1 MNTCTHTQFCL
12 LTSDISTFDVPMGKK
27 CSKLFFP
34 YHIILLIFI
43 RKSVLVEL
51 VSQGW
56 EAPDQ
61 INLEDL
67 KHLKLPIHASGP
79 SLKVLA
85 LVIMINS
92 AQFLELML
100 PAPNSCIQ
108 LLPLEHLCLYSV
120 HFIIP

>member
-1 MNTCTHTQFCL
+1 
-12 LTSDISTFDVPMGKK
+12 MGKK
-27 CSKLFFP
+27 MQQIIFF

-61 INLEDL
+61 INLDDL

-85 LVIMINS
+85 LVIMMNS
-92 AQFLELML
+92 AQFLECYLL
-100 PAPNSCIQ
+100 QTVVFNYCLLNIFAYTQSISLFHNVVYVLFLSKCI
-108 LLPLEHLCLYSV
+108 
-120 HFIIP
+120 